1 MYNRPKGTK
10 DIIPAEVTRWQYL
23 ENVEREVL
31 TSANFQEIRT
41 PVFEHTELF
50 LRSVGET
57 TDIVNKEMYTF
68 TDKGGRSLTLRPEGT
83 AGIVRAFIENGLDNE
98 ALPLKLFMFTSCFRY
113 ERPQAGRLREHHQC
127 SIEAFGSESAKMDV
141 EVISSIKRIFDAMH
155 FTNYQLNINSIGCKH
170 CRQKYIQALHEY
182 YQDKIQNMCEDCK
195 QRYEKNPLRLLDCK
209 NETCQAYREKAP
221 KTIDYLCE
229 DCKKHFEGLQEYLQL
244 ANIPYVVN
252 PNIVRGL
259 DYYNRTVF
267 EFLAKENGAMG
278 TICGGGR
285 YDGLIESMGG
295 KSIPS
300 VGAGIGFERLLGLLE
315 KENILLQT
323 DTQVELYIACMQ
335 KEYEKEVL
343 KLAYQ
348 LRAQGVRVE
357 FDFMQRS
364 LKAELKYANKI
375 HAKYMLV
382 YGENEHQT
390 QTFTVKNMQTGEEQS
405 VNLQNIVAQITK

>member
-10 DIIPAEVTRWQYL
+10 DIIPAEVGKWQYV
-23 ENVEREVL
+23 ENVERTIL
-31 TSANFQEIRT
+31 ASANFQEIRT

-127 SIEAFGSESAKMDV
+127 SIEAFGSASAKMDV
-141 EVISSIKRIFDAMH
+141 EVIASIKRIFDALH
-155 FTNYQLNINSIGCKH
+155 FSNYQLNINSIGCKH
-170 CRQKYIQALHEY
+170 CRQNYIQALHEY
-182 YQDKIQNMCEDCK
+182 YKDKLPNMCEDCK

-209 NETCQAYREKAP
+209 NETCQAYKQQAP
-221 KTIDYLCE
+221 KTIDYLCD
-229 DCKKHFEGLQEYLQL
+229 DCKQHFQELQEYLTL
-244 ANIPYVVN
+244 AGVPYVVN

-315 KENILLQT
+315 KENIVLST
-323 DTQVELYIACMQ
+323 NTHVDVYVACMQ
-335 KEYEKEVL
+335 KEYEKEVMSFV
-343 KLAYQ
+343 YF
-348 LRAQGVRVE
+348 LRQQGVRVE
-357 FDFMQRS
+357 YDFMQRS

-375 HAKYMLV
+375 GAKYLIV
-382 YGENEHQT
+382 YGENEATTKNFVVKEMATGKEIQAT
-390 QTFTVKNMQTGEEQS
+390 QEQ
-405 VNLQNIVAQITK
+405 LIKILK